1 MGPVITGVWR
11 RWLGAAAFCIG
22 LALAAPAL
30 AQEKVTFPS
39 RDGTPLEGYLFRA
52 NRSGPGPAVV
62 FAHGCGGLKGKGGA
76 LNTRETAW
84 AADLTRAGISVL
96 MVDSFATRGIQS
108 MCAPATF
115 NGGVYRARS
124 GDLYG
129 ALAYLQTQPFV
140 KPDAVG
146 VIGWS
151 QGGGAVLNA
160 LRTDAGSRPAG
171 LAPARDFRVAVAFYP
186 GSCSAERQR
195 GQWNTHIPL
204 LVLLG
209 ERDVWTPL
217 APCQALLAD
226 AASHGS
232 PVQVKVYPGAYHD
245 FDWPNRPYQELPQNR
260 TSAGVVP
267 IIATDPA
274 ARADALSRVPAFL
287 AQYLK

>member
-1 MGPVITGVWR
+1 MGAVMAGAWR
-11 RWLGAAAFCIG
+11 RCIAAGELCAG
-22 LALAAPAL
+22 LVFSAS
-30 AQEKVTFPS
+30 AQAQDKVAFPS
-39 RDGTPLEGYLFRA
+39 RDGTPLEGYLFRT
-52 NRSGPGPAVV
+52 SQPGPRPALV
-62 FAHGCGGLKGKGGA
+62 FAHGCGGLTGKAGA

-84 AADLTRAGISVL
+84 AADFTASGYSVL
-96 MVDSFATRGIQS
+96 MVDSFATRGIRS
-108 MCAPATF
+108 MCSPATF

-129 ALAYLQTQPFV
+129 ALAYLQAQPFV

-171 LAPARDFRVAVAFYP
+171 LSLARDFRVAVAFYP

-195 GQWNTHIPL
+195 GQWSSHIPL

-217 APCQALLAD
+217 APCQAMLAD

-232 PVQVKVYPGAYHD
+232 PLQVKVYAGAYHD

-274 ARADALSRVPAFL
+274 ARADAFSRVPAFL
-287 AQYLK
+287 GRYLK